1 MVLEVVEIV
10 IHPGTQER
18 FEEAVRRGIDTAIAP
33 TAGFLGHELQRGI
46 ESAERYLLFI
56 RWRALEDHTEG
67 FRQSPAFAQ
76 WRAIVG
82 GFFAQPPVVMHFEK
96 AS

>member
-1 MVLEVVEIV
+1 MVLEVVEIR
-10 IHPGTQER
+10 IHRGMQAG
-18 FEEAVRRGIDTAIAP
+18 FEEAVQRGIDTAIAP
-33 TAGFLGHELQRGI
+33 TSGFLGHELQRGI

-56 RWRALEDHTEG
+56 RWRTLEDHTVG

-76 WRAIVG
+76 WRATVG
-82 GFFAQPPVVMHFEK
+82 GFFAQPPTVMHFEK